1 MKKIDCLAFGAH
13 PDDIELFCSGL
24 LAKLTKQR
32 YTTGI
37 IDLTRGELSSNGTRE
52 IRESET
58 KKASEILQV
67 TIRQNLEFQD
77 GNIENNHQN
86 RIEIIKQLR
95 EYQPNIVLLP
105 YWEDRHPDHVAASK
119 IITEACYYSG
129 LSKIYTNQEP
139 HRPNTI
145 LYYMMHSIFT
155 PSLIVDISKEM
166 DTKIKAIKSYE
177 SQFGQSDEK
186 NNETYINKPE
196 FFDSIV
202 NRAKFY
208 GYEINAKFGE
218 PYYYKGVIK
227 IDNIMSVFS

>member
-13 PDDIELFCSGL
+13 PDDVELFCSGL

-37 IDLTRGELSSNGTRE
+37 IDLTRGELSSNGTPE
-52 IRESET
+52 IRESEA

-95 EYQPNIVLLP
+95 EYQPDLILLP

-119 IITEACYYSG
+119 IITDACYYSG
-129 LSKIYTNQEP
+129 LSKIDTNHEP
-139 HRPNTI
+139 HRPKTI
-145 LYYMMHSIFT
+145 LNYMMHSIFT

-177 SQFGQSDEK
+177 SQFGQSDGK

-218 PYYYKGVIK
+218 PYYYKGIFK

>member
-119 IITEACYYSG
+119 IITDACYYSG
-129 LSKIYTNQEP
+129 LSKIDTNQEP
-139 HRPNTI
+139 HRPKTI

-208 GYEINAKFGE
+208 GYEINAKYGE
-218 PYYYKGVIK
+218 PYYYKGILK

>member
-129 LSKIYTNQEP
+129 LSKIDTNQKP

-208 GYEINAKFGE
+208 GYEINAKYGE
-218 PYYYKGVIK
+218 PYYYKGILK

>member
-13 PDDIELFCSGL
+13 PDDVELFCSGL
-24 LAKLTKQR
+24 LAKLPKQR

-119 IITEACYYSG
+119 IITDACYYSG
-129 LSKIYTNQEP
+129 LSKIDTNQKP
-139 HRPNTI
+139 HRPKTI

-208 GYEINAKFGE
+208 GYEINAKYGE
-218 PYYYKGVIK
+218 PYYYKGILK

>member
-139 HRPNTI
+139 HHPNTI

-208 GYEINAKFGE
+208 GYEINAKYGE
-218 PYYYKGVIK
+218 PYYYKGILK